1 MFELQ
6 WAALGTSL
14 CEWQMHGCAD
24 TVGFLWGPLERVL
37 NGISLVQV
45 S

>member
-1 MFELQ
+1 MCLSYSGLPVEQACVSGRWMDVL
-6 WAALGTSL
+6 
-14 CEWQMHGCAD
+14 

-37 NGISLVQV
+37 NVISLVQV